1 MRILTLLLA
10 CLLPLAARAEAQL
23 GQPAPDFTLP
33 TVDGKSVKLSD
44 LRGKPVVLE
53 FFNPGCPYVAKFY
66 KPGAMQ
72 ASQSKA
78 AELGATWVLVSVNG
92 KAEALAKVAAD
103 WKITAPIALDKGD
116 VGRAY
121 GAKTTPHCYVVDAA
135 GNLAYKGAIDS
146 IPSSKPEDI
155 AKAENHVLAALA
167 ELKDGKPVS
176 KPQTKPYGCGVKY

>member
-10 CLLPLAARAEAQL
+10 CLLPLASRAEAQL

-72 ASQSKA
+72 ASQAKA
-78 AELGATWVLVSVNG
+78 AELGAT
-92 KAEALAKVAAD
+92 
-103 WKITAPIALDKGD
+103 
-116 VGRAY
+116 
-121 GAKTTPHCYVVDAA
+121 
-135 GNLAYKGAIDS
+135 
-146 IPSSKPEDI
+146 
-155 AKAENHVLAALA
+155 
-167 ELKDGKPVS
+167 
-176 KPQTKPYGCGVKY
+176 

>member
-10 CLLPLAARAEAQL
+10 CLLPLASRAEAQL

-72 ASQSKA
+72 ASQAKA

-92 KAEALAKVAAD
+92 KADALAKVAAD
-103 WKITAPIALDKGD
+103 WKIAAPIALDKGD

-146 IPSSKPEDI
+146 IPSAKSDDI
-155 AKAENHVLAALA
+155 PKAENHVLAALA

-176 KPQTKPYGCGVKY
+176 KPQTKPYGCSVKY